1 MRKVSAIIAAFV
13 LIGLVSGRADAGLI
27 VNIHD
32 NFSTVT
38 YTLSGNILSPPLGTE
53 SSTNVAAPST
63 GSINPSGG
71 SVLILGDTALYD
83 VYQVSIFG
91 LIGAFG
97 SGGLQT
103 TTGTSSGDLFGFFPS
118 GSTAEIWLPAGYVGG
133 NPLSA
138 TGEWNGS
145 LASLGL
151 SLGTFHTSI
160 DSSSVPLGLGSITFN
175 VTQAPEPGSVIILGL
190 TAVAFLRRRRRH
202 RS

>member
-1 MRKVSAIIAAFV
+1 MRRVSAILAAFV
-13 LIGLVSGRADAGLI
+13 LLGLVSGRADAGLI

-38 YTLSGNILSPPLGTE
+38 YTLSGNILSPPLGQK
-53 SSTNVAAPST
+53 SSTNVTAPSS

-71 SVLILGDTALYD
+71 SVLIVGDSVQYD
-83 VYQVSIFG
+83 VYQVSVFG
-91 LIGAFG
+91 SAGAFG
-97 SGGLQT
+97 TGGLQT
-103 TTGTSSGDLFGFFPS
+103 TTGTSSGDLFGFFSS
-118 GSTAEIWLPAGYVGG
+118 GSTAEIWLPIGYVGG
-133 NPLSA
+133 NLSA

-160 DSSSVPLGLGSITFN
+160 DSSPVPLGLGSITFN

-190 TAVAFLRRRRRH
+190 TAVAFLRRRRRQ